1 MKTYKKLVNPTRLLR
16 LLALVLLIATGTA
29 AQAEDFT
36 KTYREKYPVEKGA
49 VLFLENK
56 FGDIHCQLWDES
68 SVSIE
73 VTVKVEASS
82 QERANKV
89 FEKIG
94 VQLSGT
100 SLKVSGVTTVGNI
113 SNGEF
118 SINYSVMMPRWMQM
132 DLDQK
137 FGNIYFDECDGT
149 AKINLEYGSMDFNAL
164 QSAQNQITLK
174 FSNAEAG
181 FIKGGKLNLEYS
193 NWESKGSEY
202 LDIYS
207 RFSEVSAG
215 KSGSVKLDSQYD
227 EVDFDQTAQ
236 IISISRFS
244 DLDIGRVEGD
254 FDFDTEYG
262 EVSVDYISA
271 AFKKGNVR
279 NSFAG
284 VNLVFDSKA
293 SFTVDAELRFGDLTY
308 PKTNSSVNHQEV
320 NYTTNIYTGRI
331 GASVS
336 PASRLTVKSQNAG
349 VTIRFS
355 N

>member
-1 MKTYKKLVNPTRLLR
+1 MNTNKKLIIVARLLR
-16 LLALVLLIATGTA
+16 AFTLTLLVIAGTA
-29 AQAEDFT
+29 ANAEDFT
-36 KTYREKYPVEKGA
+36 KTYREKYSVDKGA
-49 VLFLENK
+49 VLFLQNK

-73 VTVKVEASS
+73 VTVKVDATS

-89 FEKIG
+89 FEKIS

-100 SLKVSGVTTVGNI
+100 PLKVSGVTSVGNI

-118 SINYSVMMPRWMQM
+118 SIDYSVMMPRWMQM

-164 QSAQNQITLK
+164 NSAQNQITLK
-174 FSNAEAG
+174 FSKAEAG
-181 FIKGGKLNLEYS
+181 FVKGSKLSLEYS
-193 NWESKGSEY
+193 NWESEGSEN

-207 RFSEVSAG
+207 RFSEVNAG

-227 EVDFDQTAQ
+227 EIDIEQTAQ

-244 DLDIGRVEGD
+244 DLEIGRVDGD

-262 EVSVDYISA
+262 EVAVDFISA

-284 VNLVFDSKA
+284 VSLVFDPKA
-293 SFTVDAELRFGDLTY
+293 SFSVDAELKFGDLTY
-308 PKTNSSVNHQEV
+308 PKTNASLNHQEV

-331 GASVS
+331 GTSAS
-336 PASRLTVKSQNAG
+336 PASRLTIKSQNAG
-349 VTIRFS
+349 ASIRFS

>member
-1 MKTYKKLVNPTRLLR
+1 MNTNKKLIIVARLLR
-16 LLALVLLIATGTA
+16 AFTLTLLVIAGTA
-29 AQAEDFT
+29 VNAEDFT
-36 KTYREKYPVEKGA
+36 KTYREKYSVDKGA
-49 VLFLENK
+49 VLFLQNK

-73 VTVKVEASS
+73 VTVKVDATS

-89 FEKIG
+89 FEKIS

-100 SLKVSGVTTVGNI
+100 PLKVSGVTSVGNI

-118 SINYSVMMPRWMQM
+118 SIDYSVMMPRWMQM

-149 AKINLEYGSMDFNAL
+149 AKINLEYGSM
-164 QSAQNQITLK
+164 
-174 FSNAEAG
+174 E
-181 FIKGGKLNLEYS
+181 
-193 NWESKGSEY
+193 GSEN

-207 RFSEVSAG
+207 RFSEVNAG

-227 EVDFDQTAQ
+227 EIDIEQTAQ

-244 DLDIGRVEGD
+244 DLEIGRVDGD

-262 EVSVDYISA
+262 EVAVDFISA

-284 VNLVFDSKA
+284 VSLVFDPKA
-293 SFTVDAELRFGDLTY
+293 SFSVDAELKFGDLTY
-308 PKTNSSVNHQEV
+308 PKTNASLNHQEV

-331 GASVS
+331 GTSAS
-336 PASRLTVKSQNAG
+336 PASRLTIKSQNAG
-349 VTIRFS
+349 ASIRFS